1 MKSGR
6 NHLRF
11 ASKLLGI
18 LGVAGVA
25 AMTGIGFGLNASANT
40 DAQWQHRTRLDAP
53 QQMLPLGLGAAVAA
67 SETGLIAVGG
77 GHDSDIGVDAG
88 AVAVWNCSVNAV
100 TAQERITHPKD
111 HRQSAFGQALAIDPD
126 GSVLCIGAPNEDGVE
141 KDSGKW
147 PDNFQMGRVYLYM
160 SRSGSGVGAGGGAGG
175 NSSVRWK
182 LWATLESPQPNIGA
196 HFGSVVATDG
206 ARIVVGSPDHNSGGF
221 AAGRVDVFVRR
232 NNLWMHESELAI
244 PLPISGMRF
253 GTSLAIDAET
263 IVVGSP
269 SFSGVGAGSGRVDV
283 FRLKKDGWQ
292 YAGRIEAPNPQSSA
306 WFGMSLAISRDI
318 LAVGAPRETPLQSQA
333 FPDHAGVVHLFK
345 HTETQ
350 SEGDTWQAI
359 FALTSPHPWCAEAQY
374 RAEAFG
380 MSLSI
385 RRGIIAVGA
394 SESCNPVAAGQ
405 DHDEGEGSGAV
416 YLFHPV
422 DVGGAS
428 WDFGA
433 RTGERLTAPDAAFDV
448 HDGYRVALGC
458 ARPIAG
464 SELRTA
470 IAFLV
475 VGRAGNPD
483 MSPGPGAANVYWPH
497 PRLPQNILNPLANK

>member
-18 LGVAGVA
+18 FGVAGVA
-25 AMTGIGFGLNASANT
+25 AMTGIGFGLNASANN
-40 DAQWQHRTRLDAP
+40 DAQWEHRTRLDAP
-53 QQMLPLGLGAAVAA
+53 QRMLPLGLGAAVAA
-67 SETGLIAVGG
+67 SETGVIAVGG

-88 AVAVWNCSVNAV
+88 AVAIWNCSVNDV

-111 HRQSAFGQALAIDPD
+111 HRQSAFGQALAIDRG

-160 SRSGSGVGAGGGAGG
+160 SQSGARDGARE
-175 NSSVRWK
+175 NSSARWK
-182 LWATLESPQPNIGA
+182 LCATLESPQPNVGA

-206 ARIVVGSPDHNSGGF
+206 ARVVVGSPDHNSGGF

-232 NNLWMHESELAI
+232 GDLWMHESELAI
-244 PLPISGMRF
+244 PLPITGMRF

-269 SFSGVGAGSGRVDV
+269 SFSGFGAGSGRVDV

-292 YAGRIEAPNPQSSA
+292 HAGRIEAPNPQSSA
-306 WFGMSLAISRDI
+306 WFGMSVAISRDI

-345 HTETQ
+345 RTE
-350 SEGDTWQAI
+350 SEGEAWQAI
-359 FALTSPHPWCAEAQY
+359 FALTSPHPWCGELQY
-374 RAEAFG
+374 RPEAFG

-385 RRGIIAVGA
+385 RRGTIAVGA
-394 SESCNPVAAGQ
+394 SESCNPVAAGE

-416 YLFHPV
+416 YLFHPA
-422 DVGGAS
+422 DVGGTS
-428 WDFGA
+428 WEFGA
-433 RTGERLTAPDAAFDV
+433 RTGERLTAPDAAFDT

-458 ARPIAG
+458 ARPIVG
-464 SELRTA
+464 SEIRSA
-470 IAFLV
+470 IPFLV

-497 PRLPQNILNPLANK
+497 ARAPQNILSPIAKK